1 MLCYGAANGLVPARL
16 LASRVASLGPL
27 FPSQTYTD
35 VDPTGWHRPSRR
47 GESHDQSRTPVR
59 RELPAPEGSERA
71 GPVTSGV
78 NRCVH
83 SDSQVPQTEGGP
95 GPRWSGH
102 PGGALPRPSSFR
114 RQVGCGWNWGP
125 SAGKRMRVP
134 GDSGTL
140 FGGSAAALF
149 QTQAGPSSSQCS
161 GRRGRDSH
169 LPARPP
175 LPRSGHGRRPGC
187 CKPFTG
193 PRFPSPGD
201 PCPGLCSPVSAGGS
215 EPLWLR
221 FPCATWDT
229 PVLSPPTCSRVGD
242 GGAAREPARAL
253 RSSVTFRPGF
263 RGKPSRSP

>member
-1 MLCYGAANGLVPARL
+1 
-16 LASRVASLGPL
+16 
-27 FPSQTYTD
+27 
-35 VDPTGWHRPSRR
+35 
-47 GESHDQSRTPVR
+47 
-59 RELPAPEGSERA
+59 
-71 GPVTSGV
+71 
-78 NRCVH
+78 
-83 SDSQVPQTEGGP
+83 
-95 GPRWSGH
+95 
-102 PGGALPRPSSFR
+102 
-114 RQVGCGWNWGP
+114 
-125 SAGKRMRVP
+125 MRVP

-193 PRFPSPGD
+193 PQFPSPGD

-229 PVLSPPTCSRVGD
+229 HVLSPPTCSRVGD
-242 GGAAREPARAL
+242 RGAAREPARAL

-263 RGKPSRSP
+263 RGKPSRTHNRVVYPGAPPPSGLASEAQKAPLTRHPLAAVLAEGSVAGGGLGALCLFSSGCCANTPGWRLTRQKLTFSQSWGWTSAVRRLRRLLPRPLLAGWSAVSSSRC